1 MLLLLSPAK
10 KLDYESAV
18 RTSLHTQPLFVDRA
32 KFLIDILRKK
42 SAAEVSE
49 LMNLSDSLA

>member
-32 KFLIDILRKK
+32 KLLIDILRKK
-42 SAAEVSE
+42 
-49 LMNLSDSLA
+49 